1 MRAVP
6 EIRQGNKISA
16 ATTNTELNN
25 PQSAC
30 ALKGSFP
37 FQTRQLPHIAF
48 PLLRGLSPLRAHGS
62 RGGPEREV
70 KPGLCLGETT
80 TKSTTGTK
88 TLPTRPPPLLYSYL
102 LHKALRKGQ
111 TRALK
116 RALGRSTFA
125 PGLWRPC
132 PAAISEPPPRTQA
145 AGPARRWGA
154 EAILWPSRAEP
165 SPSNGG
171 AAGRCVAWR
180 PARGLRGPSC
190 CGVKEPLPR
199 LRSLGLPLQG
209 AAAPG
214 LAGVGGFSP
223 GGLCRQP
230 PRWGSGVVPGKTS
243 PREGGVRRKAV
254 IVPRKLLP
262 GVTERFCSLIAC

>member
-1 MRAVP
+1 MIKPVALDGDCIYNKKKKKKQNGGVEELGARGAVPAVP

-37 FQTRQLPHIAF
+37 SQTRQLPHIAF

-62 RGGPEREV
+62 RGGSEREV

-125 PGLWRPC
+125 PGLLRPC
-132 PAAISEPPPRTQA
+132 PAAISEPPPR
-145 AGPARRWGA
+145 ARRQRGPPGA
-154 EAILWPSRAEP
+154 GARRPSCGR
-165 SPSNGG
+165 
-171 AAGRCVAWR
+171 AGRSRRLATA
-180 PARGLRGPSC
+180 AR
-190 CGVKEPLPR
+190 
-199 LRSLGLPLQG
+199 
-209 AAAPG
+209 
-214 LAGVGGFSP
+214 
-223 GGLCRQP
+223 
-230 PRWGSGVVPGKTS
+230 
-243 PREGGVRRKAV
+243 REGAWHGGRHGA
-254 IVPRKLLP
+254 
-262 GVTERFCSLIAC
+262 